1 MLLAIDLSGDLEVVV
16 TERLLAVD
24 AGETARME
32 LLGLLG
38 LKVRPFN
45 TTVAVSAQ
53 RVVELMVVV
62 LAVRIVVNNVK
73 VGSRERR
80 TAGLADETVLVVTTS

>member
-38 LKVRPFN
+38 LEVRPFN

-73 VGSRERR
+73 VGSREGR